1 MHPREVHKL
10 SQQRWR
16 KWSEWLYEW
25 LKYKKMYAFLH
36 KNVFYA
42 ENQSFISK
50 PKKSQEEHKFLRQ
63 KIKESED
70 KVDDLKSDAKRQKI
84 IS

>member
-1 MHPREVHKL
+1 
-10 SQQRWR
+10 
-16 KWSEWLYEW
+16 
-25 LKYKKMYAFLH
+25 MYAFLH